1 MNFATF
7 ARFVAPSFVV
17 MVLFIFTPL
26 IGAGWLSVHQERTET
41 KLVKTIVETPMFG
54 GKTRKTEKIIS
65 QPVLDAD
72 GNPNT
77 YHKYAGVKNYI
88 SLIEPDKIAQAWDS
102 AFGNPTHGF
111 FKKIAVFYSAFTKIE
126 FWGALEFT
134 LLYTFLTLPAIL
146 IFGFI
151 VAWNVHTSLQR
162 IRGLL
167 VFVSLLP
174 FIITPV
180 IGALSIYWL
189 FLDDAIVAALLEQ
202 LGFGQFYFLS
212 DKWTIRSLIIFYGI
226 WHVLPF
232 AFVVLFAGL
241 QSVPQD
247 ALEAADIDGARMW
260 DKIRFVVIPHLM
272 PLFVFITLIHIMD
285 AYRIFE
291 PILVFGSALFADS
304 LQHLTYYII
313 SEEVNYN
320 KAAASALL
328 TVVGIVIL
336 LIPVLHRTWHEQRGT

>member
-1 MNFATF
+1 MKFSTF
-7 ARFVAPSFVV
+7 SKFVAPSFVV
-17 MVLFIFTPL
+17 MVLFIFLPL
-26 IGAGWLSVHQERTET
+26 IGAGWLSIHQERTES
-41 KLVKTIVETPMFG
+41 KMVKTVVETPMFG
-54 GKTRKTEKIIS
+54 GKVKKTEKFIT
-65 QPVLDAD
+65 QPVLDEN

-77 YHKYAGVKNYI
+77 YYEYSGTKNYT
-88 SLIEPDKIAQAWDS
+88 SLIAPHKIKQAWTNSFANSNLGIFEKIAS
-102 AFGNPTHGF
+102 
-111 FKKIAVFYSAFTKIE
+111 FYSNFTKIE

-134 LLYTFLTLPAIL
+134 LLYTFVTLPAVL

-151 VAWNVHTSLQR
+151 VAWNVHTVFQR

-189 FLDDAIVAALLEQ
+189 FLDDAIIAAILEQ
-202 LGFGQFYFLS
+202 LGFGKFYFLS
-212 DKWTIRSLIIFYGI
+212 DKITIRTLIIFYGI

-247 ALEAADIDGARMW
+247 ALEAAEIDGATMW
-260 DKIRFVVIPHLM
+260 HKIRFVVIPHLM
-272 PLFVFITLIHIMD
+272 PLFVFITLIHVMD
-285 AYRIFE
+285 SYRVFE
-291 PILVFGSALFADS
+291 PVLVFGSALFADS

-313 SEEVNYN
+313 AEEVNYN

-336 LIPVLHRTWHEQRGT
+336 LIPVLKRTWNEQRRV